1 MDAQLLAVKMI
12 RRLREVGVL
21 AAIREALMH
30 LRSHESH
37 IDEFDMKHGTDTC
50 GSQRLWRLRISSTN
64 ARFGRAYQ
72 PTGEEELM
80 EALNYLGVDLQTFTF
95 IDLGCGKGKTLLV
108 ASSLGFKQA
117 IGVEFAGELVA
128 IAQENIRKLGINN
141 AAAICGDAAD
151 FNFPAGN
158 IVVYLFNPFT
168 QEVMRKVIAN
178 LKEVNCRNLYVVY
191 KVASCA
197 ELFDG
202 CGFLSRLDLIPVRT
216 SLKIWQGINDNVK
229 YPVALVEKSEGSN
242 RRY

>member
-1 MDAQLLAVKMI
+1 MDAQLLAVKTI

-30 LRSHESH
+30 LRSQESR

-50 GSQRLWRLRISSTN
+50 RSQRLWRLRIPSTN

-80 EALNYLGVDLQTFTF
+80 EALNFLGVDPQTFTF

-108 ASSLGFKQA
+108 ASSLGFNQA
-117 IGVEFAGELVA
+117 IGVEFASELVT

-141 AAAICGDAAD
+141 ADVLCLDAAD
-151 FNFPAGN
+151 FCFPAGN
-158 IVVYLFNPFT
+158 IVLYLFNPFS
-168 QEVMRKVIAN
+168 QEVMHKVIAN
-178 LKEVNCRNLYVVY
+178 LKEANYRNLYVIY

-202 CGFLSRLDLIPVRT
+202 CGFLSRLDLIPGRT
-216 SLKIWQGINDNVK
+216 SLKIWQGINDKAK
-229 YPVALVEKSEGSN
+229 YPVAFDEKADDSN
-242 RRY
+242 RR